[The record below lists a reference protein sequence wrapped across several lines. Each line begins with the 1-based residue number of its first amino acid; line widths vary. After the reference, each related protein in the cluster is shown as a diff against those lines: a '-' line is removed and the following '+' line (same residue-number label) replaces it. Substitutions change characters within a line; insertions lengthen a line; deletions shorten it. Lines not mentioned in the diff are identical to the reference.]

1 MEARRKGRPRPGRS
15 PPSKPSPELT
25 RCRRPVRLE
34 RAGLFV
40 CTASR
45 ERPAIRDTGSA
56 GWGSGPVE
64 GGSGPEPHPSFIK
77 VFCGAAALAL
87 GAGLEEASWPSRLRA
102 PPAGR
107 LAGHGGVGETHSSR
121 DCQGVRPSP
130 PRCSVFLGFCTP
142 PQRDAQSRIRNWLSV
157 ALWDEDAAAAA
168 EAGDCGSN
176 RSPGSSTIKHGT
188 PLFTP
193 RL

>member
-130 PRCSVFLGFCTP
+130 PP
-142 PQRDAQSRIRNWLSV
+142 MLSV
-157 ALWDEDAAAAA
+157 SRLLYSAATRRSKPHSQLAFCGTLGRGRRGGSGSWGLRL
-168 EAGDCGSN
+168 EQVAGKLN
-176 RSPGSSTIKHGT
+176 H
-188 PLFTP
+188 
-193 RL
+193 